1 MTALCRDSGA
11 LSSWANPCER
21 CTLCG
26 SPCQFD
32 HASFHTLS
40 IARVECEA
48 FCVAVEK
55 HGTRRNAVSSL
66 V

>member
-11 LSSWANPCER
+11 LPSWANPCER

-26 SPCQFD
+26 SPCQVD
-32 HASFHTLS
+32 HPSFHTLS

-48 FCVAVEK
+48 FRVAVEK
-55 HGTRRNAVSSL
+55 HGSRRNAVSSL